1 MVNELEE
8 YFNIDFLNEL
18 AINEKIYYSPSVGW
32 DKINSKR
39 VNSERIKILKSIVE
53 KIDNEEYRFVPYK
66 VNLLIKNKN
75 SKPRKT
81 CVPTIKD
88 RIVISAVKKYLYDKF
103 EGETFNIPANKIIK
117 EVAEIIKEG
126 KLIYYKKIDLSSFF
140 DNINHDILLEKISK
154 KIDNKKIFD
163 LVIKIL
169 KNPQKVDETDPKEEN
184 ILGVPQGI
192 SIATLLSNIYM
203 HDLDIE
209 LKNNKDIKYYRYID
223 DIIIFAENK
232 EIINEL
238 YKKIEYDLQRR
249 KLLVINENKTKEGK
263 ITDGL
268 EYLGYKFEGEL
279 ISVRKSSI
287 LKFERNIE
295 EVFKNFYLLPEK
307 DDNQIKKFIWLLNIK
322 ITGILVDGK
331 KYGWLYYFSCI
342 NDKTLLNKMDIL
354 VNKFIKRFKI
364 ERYIDL
370 DSVKK
375 FTKAYYEIN
384 FNMSNSTYLLNLNK
398 VNDDEKKKFL
408 KEICLLEGV
417 EAFSTEELDYRY
429 RYNLYRTLKNLEKD
443 IDQISG

>member
-1 MVNELEE
+1 M
-8 YFNIDFLNEL
+8 
-18 AINEKIYYSPSVGW
+18 
-32 DKINSKR
+32 
-39 VNSERIKILKSIVE
+39 
-53 KIDNEEYRFVPYK
+53 
-66 VNLLIKNKN
+66 
-75 SKPRKT
+75 
-81 CVPTIKD
+81 
-88 RIVISAVKKYLYDKF
+88 
-103 EGETFNIPANKIIK
+103 
-117 EVAEIIKEG
+117 
-126 KLIYYKKIDLSSFF
+126 
-140 DNINHDILLEKISK
+140 
-154 KIDNKKIFD
+154 
-163 LVIKIL
+163 
-169 KNPQKVDETDPKEEN
+169 QK
-184 ILGVPQGI
+184 
-192 SIATLLSNIYM
+192 
-203 HDLDIE
+203 
-209 LKNNKDIKYYRYID
+209 
-223 DIIIFAENK
+223 
-232 EIINEL
+232 
-238 YKKIEYDLQRR
+238 R

-295 EVFKNFYLLPEK
+295 KVFKNFYLLPEK